1 MIGRLV
7 SSLALILAV
16 TGCATL
22 PTFRGP
28 APQWARTVPVW
39 PEGYHDYRGII
50 HCHCFLS
57 HDSRGT
63 FEEIERAC
71 DKVGIDY
78 LIMTDHITPA
88 SIRDGLRGQ
97 RGQTLFLVGAEFS
110 TGGSSVLGLDV
121 REYLNPK
128 LSTANIVSGIHQ
140 QRGLAFI
147 GHAETF
153 TDWSVP
159 DFDGIELYNIHANA
173 KLANK
178 AWLVTKA
185 LFVPAGTL
193 FRSLM
198 QIYPPNFE
206 RWDAT
211 MQQRKFVGIF
221 GNDVHQN
228 IHLFGPRAGTIG
240 TYEQLLKVSTTRV
253 IARTLDHDSVM
264 AALKA
269 GHCYGALEIWG
280 DTTGFAYTA
289 TDGSRTLLL
298 GDEGKFGPNWLLKI
312 QLPVAAEIR
321 IIHDGREVL
330 RATKQTLTYP
340 PLAPG
345 VYRVEAWLNG
355 KPWIFSN
362 PIYLRK

>member
-1 MIGRLV
+1 MIGRFL
-7 SSLALILAV
+7 SLLALTLAMA
-16 TGCATL
+16 GCSTL

-28 APQWARTVPVW
+28 APELAKAVPVW

-50 HCHCFLS
+50 HCHCHLS

-78 LIMTDHITPA
+78 LIMTDHITPI

-97 RGQTLFLVGAEFS
+97 RGRTLFLVGAEFS
-110 TGGSSVLGLDV
+110 AGGSSILGLDL
-121 REYLNPK
+121 REYVNPK
-128 LSTANIVSGIHQ
+128 LSSANIVSGIHQ
-140 QRGLAFI
+140 QHGLAFI
-147 GHAETF
+147 GHAEKF
-153 TDWSVP
+153 KDWSVP

-198 QIYPPNFE
+198 QIYPPNFS

-211 MQQRKFVGIF
+211 TRQRRFVGIF

-228 IHLFGPRAGTIG
+228 IHIFGPRAGFIG
-240 TYEQLLKVSTTRV
+240 TYEQLLKVSTTHV
-253 IARTLDHDSVM
+253 IAPQLDHDSVM

-280 DTTGFAYTA
+280 DTTGFAFSA
-289 TDGSRTLLL
+289 TDGSRNLLM
-298 GDEGKFGPNWLLKI
+298 GDESQFGPNWLLKI
-312 QLPVAAEIR
+312 RLPVAAEIR
-321 IIHDGREVL
+321 IIQNGHEVL
-330 RATKQTLTYP
+330 RTRKQMLTHP
-340 PLAPG
+340 VLNPG
-345 VYRVEAWLNG
+345 TYRVEAWLNG

-362 PIYLRK
+362 PIYLRT